1 MGIMQNGSIKSLAW
15 NVLRRHWL
23 FLIAFAGMAV
33 FLLLSGPMNTWSS
46 DAASIWHTIKSF
58 YSGDIVS
65 SYVLYKGFASVYPY
79 VWLYQLSLLLGVGEF
94 VFIKLYHCLLFAY
107 VSTVG
112 FPYLVENLLHIKAKT
127 WRKAVLMV
135 VLFWLWKNNRAL
147 DQLMVDLPS
156 LAFFLL
162 LVNSALKIEKLGG
175 KRSWGRYIY
184 TGLLLG
190 LNMCISGQ
198 YTLPAVFILLFIAIR
213 TVPRKVLREK
223 ALRYGALLCIVILLA
238 GMSGVL
244 MMNRTF
250 EETVTNPL
258 REKGEWI
265 PTGQHWVEIG
275 FMRLLGVMRS
285 NPGICLPDMRGLN
298 IAKHLYRDQ
307 FDVMYEAMAGGRV
320 PMTIGQYFMLVA
332 KYPLDFLTRYA
343 NRLFLALS
351 PAGELLRFSNL
362 FVGYT
367 LLYIPFLIFKKR
379 CTSVRRFF
387 SAKMLIVL
395 SFLLAIAPLVV
406 LNIEM
411 RCVMQLQ
418 GLIYSLALLDDTLWD
433 GFKSFGK
440 TVKECWATKSLRCLG
455 QKKFPMTF
463 AIYLFLML
471 FCFTHIASLYD
482 LVGLDPRF
490 VLFRF

>member
-1 MGIMQNGSIKSLAW
+1 MGIKQNGSIKSLAW

-33 FLLLSGPMNTWSS
+33 YLKLSGPMTSWSG
-46 DAASIWHTIKSF
+46 DAASIWQTIKSF
-58 YSGDIVS
+58 YSGEIVS

-79 VWLYQLSLLLGVGEF
+79 VWFYQLSLLLGVGEF

-147 DQLMVDLPS
+147 SQLMVDLPS

-162 LVNSALKIEKLGG
+162 LVNSALKIEKLNG
-175 KRSWGRYIY
+175 KRSYGRYVY
-184 TGLLLG
+184 TGLLVG

-223 ALRYGALLCIVILLA
+223 ALRYGALLCVVILLVSM
-238 GMSGVL
+238 GGVL
-244 MMNRTF
+244 MTNNYF
-250 EETVTNPL
+250 EDAVTNPL

-265 PTGQHWVEIG
+265 PTGQTWVSIG
-275 FMRLLGVMRS
+275 YMRLLGVLRS
-285 NPGICLPDMRGLN
+285 NPGVTLPDLRGQN
-298 IAKHLYRDQ
+298 IAKDLYGDQ
-307 FDVMYEAMAGGRV
+307 YEEMRDVMAAGGV
-320 PMTIGQYFMLVA
+320 PMTMLQYFKLVA
-332 KYPLDFLTRYA
+332 KYPLDFLSRYA
-343 NRLFLALS
+343 NRLFLAMSPDGGRLGFARLS
-351 PAGELLRFSNL
+351 LA
-362 FVGYT
+362 YT
-367 LLYIPFLIFKKR
+367 LLFVPFLIFIKR

-395 SFLLAIAPLVV
+395 SFLLAIAALVV
-406 LNIEM
+406 LNVEM

-440 TVKECWATKSLRCLG
+440 TVRECWTTKSLRCLG
-455 QKKFPMTF
+455 QKKFPSAF
-463 AIYLFLML
+463 IIYLLFLL
-471 FCFTHIASLYD
+471 FCFSHIASLYESI
-482 LVGLDPRF
+482 GLDPGH
-490 VLFRF
+490 VLFKF

>member
-1 MGIMQNGSIKSLAW
+1 MGIKQNGSIKSLAW

-147 DQLMVDLPS
+147 SQLMVDLPS

-162 LVNSALKIEKLGG
+162 LVNSALKIEKLNG
-175 KRSWGRYIY
+175 KRSYGRYVY
-184 TGLLLG
+184 TGLLAG
-190 LNMCISGQ
+190 LNMCVSGQ
-198 YTLPAVFILLFIAIR
+198 YTLPAVLVLLFIAIR
-213 TVPRKVLREK
+213 TIPRKVLKEK
-223 ALRYGALLCIVILLA
+223 ARRYFALLCIVILLVS
-238 GMSGVL
+238 MSGVL
-244 MMNRTF
+244 MVNRAF

-275 FMRLLGVMRS
+275 FMRLLGVMRL
-285 NPGICLPDMRGLN
+285 GAGMKIPDLRGLS
-298 IAKHLYRDQ
+298 IAQDIYGDQ
-307 FDVMYEAMAGGRV
+307 YEAMYELMKNGSV
-320 PMTIGQYFMLVA
+320 PLTMAQYFKLVSQ
-332 KYPLDFLTRYA
+332 YPADFLTRYS

-351 PAGELLRFSNL
+351 PDGGSLSFSHL
-362 FVGYT
+362 FVAYT
-367 LLYIPFLIFKKR
+367 LLFIPFLIFKKR

-387 SAKMLIVL
+387 SAKLLMVL
-395 SFLLAIAPLVV
+395 SFLMAIAALVV
-406 LNIEM
+406 LNIEL

-418 GLIYSLALLDDTLWD
+418 GLLYALALLDDTLWD
-433 GFKSFGK
+433 GFRSFGR
-440 TVKECWATKSLRCLG
+440 TVKECWTRKSLRCLG
-455 QKKFPMTF
+455 QKSFPFTF
-463 AIYLFLML
+463 VIYLMFML
-471 FCFTHIASLYD
+471 FCMTHMSVLYD
-482 LVGLDPRF
+482 MIGLGPEI
-490 VLFRF
+490 VLFKF